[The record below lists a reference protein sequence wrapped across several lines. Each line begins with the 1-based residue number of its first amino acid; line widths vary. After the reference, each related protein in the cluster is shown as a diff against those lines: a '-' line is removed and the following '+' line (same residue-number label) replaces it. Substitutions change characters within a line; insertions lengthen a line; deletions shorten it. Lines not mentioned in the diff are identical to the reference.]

1 MDTRKMK
8 LRLENI
14 SSESGQSQ
22 QSPRQLNAGN
32 NFDHRLQAAAMN
44 EREVELCSPKLQHVY
59 AKYSAREEHDPKEV
73 T

>member
-22 QSPRQLNAGN
+22 PSPRQLNAGN
-32 NFDHRLQAAAMN
+32 NFDIRLQAAAMN
-44 EREVELCSPKLQHVY
+44 EREVELYSPKLQHVY
-59 AKYSAREEHDPKEV
+59 AKYSAREEPDPKTV